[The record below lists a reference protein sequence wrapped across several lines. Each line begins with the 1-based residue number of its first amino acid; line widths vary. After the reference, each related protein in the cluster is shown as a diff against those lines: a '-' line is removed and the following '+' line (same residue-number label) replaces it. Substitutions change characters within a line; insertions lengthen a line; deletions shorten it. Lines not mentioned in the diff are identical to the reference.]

1 MPGMHML
8 PHTPAA
14 VILDQRHMLSRLTNR
29 TVLTEEALVAPS
41 LSPMATMVL

>member
-29 TVLTEEALVAPS
+29 TVLTEEALMASS
-41 LSPMATMVL
+41 LSPMVTMAL